1 MKKKIVYSHMEVALM
16 FFPDIQPKSASRQ
29 LSRWISRDEELKAE
43 LLQAGCRPGQR
54 LYSPAQVR
62 IIFDHLGDPET
73 WRVIS

>member
-29 LSRWISRDEELKAE
+29 LTRWIFRDDELMAE
-43 LLQAGCRPGQR
+43 LLQAGYTRGQR
-54 LYSPAQVR
+54 LYSPAQVS

-73 WRVIS
+73 WQLR